1 MAGKQ
6 ITNQQVK
13 LYMKY
18 QTTTNLSAKSG
29 FSERSARIIDQ
40 CKHHTQL
47 PYTPRQYKT
56 RKSDI
61 DNIWDTF

>member
-18 QTTTNLSAKSG
+18 QKTTNLSQAAFAAKSG
-29 FSERSARIIDQ
+29 FSERPARIIDHG
-40 CKHHTQL
+40 KYH
-47 PYTPRQYKT
+47 
-56 RKSDI
+56 
-61 DNIWDTF
+61 